1 MSTVIA
7 VRRSRGFSLIELLV
21 AMAIGLI
28 VTLAVTSVL
37 VRSEG
42 SKRSSTSVNEI
53 NQTGAYA
60 AFALDRTIRSAGSG
74 YSQRW
79 SVDYG
84 CLLDAAKGGTALLP
98 IPSAISASSAFTG
111 LKTASTALPI
121 RLAPLIIAKG
131 YADTGTETRGDVLLV
146 MAGSAGAGELPQP
159 VNTGSVTTTNLQL
172 PNTLGYRTDDL
183 VLLADPAQ
191 TSCMLQQVK
200 FTTTPPSATFAPSS
214 PQPGGSTDQE
224 LPFGDGGAGY
234 YRQSGTNVNLTAF
247 GANTLAIQLG
257 SATDNRPQFVA
268 YGVGQDRTL
277 YSYDLFEPLPG
288 SSNPDTPVA
297 DGVLELRAIYGIDTT
312 NPPDGTVDAW
322 VPATGN
328 FLASTLL
335 DGSAASKSR
344 LRRIVA
350 VRVGMILRT
359 SLQEK
364 APATSASGPTDVE
377 SFSQAIAANLTLF
390 SGYSDPSGTSLT
402 YTRTLATTDE
412 KRYRYRAV
420 ESTIPL
426 RNVQLADNASVL
438 SYP

>member
-1 MSTVIA
+1 MNSAIPL
-7 VRRSRGFSLIELLV
+7 RRPRGFSLIELLV

-42 SKRSSTSVNEI
+42 SKRSSTSINEI

-60 AFALDRTIRSAGSG
+60 AFTLDRTIRSAGSG
-74 YSQRW
+74 YSQLW

-84 CLLDAAKGGTALLP
+84 CLLDAAKGGAPLLP
-98 IPSAISASSAFTG
+98 IPAAISASSAFTKLTG
-111 LKTASTALPI
+111 STALPI
-121 RLAPLIIAKG
+121 RLAPLIIAKD
-131 YADTGTETRGDVLLV
+131 YADTGAETRGDVLLV
-146 MAGSAGAGELPQP
+146 MSGSAGAGELPQP
-159 VNTGSVTTTNLQL
+159 VNPGSVTTTNLQL
-172 PNTLGYRTDDL
+172 PNTLGYRTEDL

-200 FTTTPPSATFAPSS
+200 FTTTPPSATFAPGS

-224 LPFGDGGAGY
+224 LPFGNGTPPGY
-234 YRQSGTNVNLTAF
+234 YRSTGTNVNLTAF
-247 GANTLAIQLG
+247 GANSLAIQLG
-257 SATDNRPQFVA
+257 SAVDNRPQFVA

-277 YSYDLFEPLPG
+277 YSFDLFEPLPTG
-288 SSNPDTPVA
+288 TSNPDTPVA

-364 APATSASGPTDVE
+364 APATSASGPTDTE
-377 SFSQAIAANLTLF
+377 TFSQAIAANLTLF
-390 SGYSDPSGTSLT
+390 SGYSDPSGTSLA
-402 YTRTLATTDE
+402 YTRPITTDE

-426 RNVQLADNASVL
+426 RNVQLADSASVL
-438 SYP
+438 AYP

>member
-1 MSTVIA
+1 MNSALSI
-7 VRRSRGFSLIELLV
+7 RRSRGFSLIELLV

-37 VRSEG
+37 VRSES

-60 AFALDRTIRSAGSG
+60 AFALDRTVRSAGSG

-79 SVDYG
+79 SIDYG
-84 CLLDAAKGGTALLP
+84 CLLDAAKGGAALLP
-98 IPSAISASSAFTG
+98 IPAAISASSAFARLT
-111 LKTASTALPI
+111 SPALPI
-121 RLAPLIIAKG
+121 RLTPLIIAKD
-131 YADTGTETRGDVLLV
+131 YADTGSETRGDVLLV

-172 PNTLGYRTDDL
+172 PNTLGYRTEDL

-200 FTTTPPSATFAPSS
+200 FTTTPSTATFAPSS

-224 LPFGDGGAGY
+224 LPFGNGTGPGY
-234 YRQSGTNVNLTAF
+234 YKSTGTNVNLTAF
-247 GANTLAIQLG
+247 GANSLAIQLG
-257 SATDNRPQFVA
+257 SAVDNRPQFVA

-277 YSYDLFEPLPG
+277 YSYDLLEPLPL
-288 SSNPDTPVA
+288 SAIPDTPIA
-297 DGVLELRAIYGIDTT
+297 DGVLELRAIYGIDTS

-364 APATSASGPTDVE
+364 APATSASGPTNTE
-377 SFSQAIAANLTLF
+377 TFAQAIAANLTLF
-390 SGYSDPSGTSLT
+390 SGYTDPLGASLA
-402 YTRTLATTDE
+402 YTRSITTDE
-412 KRYRYRAV
+412 QRYRYRAV

>member
-1 MSTVIA
+1 MNGALSI
-7 VRRSRGFSLIELLV
+7 RRSRGFSLIELLV

-37 VRSEG
+37 VRSES

-60 AFALDRTIRSAGSG
+60 AFALDRTVRSAGSG

-79 SVDYG
+79 SIDYG
-84 CLLDAAKGGTALLP
+84 CLLDAAKGGAALLP
-98 IPSAISASSAFTG
+98 IPAAAISASSAFAKLT
-111 LKTASTALPI
+111 TSPALPI
-121 RLAPLIIAKG
+121 RLAPLIIAQG
-131 YADTGTETRGDVLLV
+131 YANTGSEIRGDVLLV

-172 PNTLGYRTDDL
+172 PNTLGYRTEDL

-224 LPFGDGGAGY
+224 LPFGNGTLPGY
-234 YRQSGTNVNLTAF
+234 YNSTGTNVNLTAF
-247 GANTLAIQLG
+247 GANSLAIQLG
-257 SATDNRPQFVA
+257 SAVDNRPQFVA

-277 YSYDLFEPLPG
+277 YSYDLLEPLPL
-288 SSNPDTPVA
+288 NAMPDTPIA
-297 DGVLELRAIYGIDTT
+297 DGVLEMRAIYGIDTT
-312 NPPDGTVDAW
+312 NPPDGTIDAW

-364 APATSASGPTDVE
+364 APATSASGPTDTE
-377 SFSQAIAANLTLF
+377 TFSQAVAANLTLF
-390 SGYSDPSGTSLT
+390 SGYSDPSGTSLA
-402 YTRTLATTDE
+402 YTRSITTDE

-426 RNVQLADNASVL
+426 RNVQLADSASVL
-438 SYP
+438 AYP